1 MRENS
6 EREREGEEA
15 VMIETWR
22 EREGESRGGGRQ
34 KRKRGESKVG
44 RQAGWQ

>member
-22 EREGESRGGGRQ
+22 EREGESMGGGAAEE
-34 KRKRGESKVG
+34 KEG
-44 RQAGWQ
+44 RE